1 MESINN
7 FFLGIN
13 SGLEYVFSNKLIS
26 NLVLVFLMLYISL
39 IVPPL
44 PESTEHIL
52 ENGIIQMILIIL
64 IGYITTKNLPVVV
77 ISTVALIITLQ
88 MMKVKKFDMNLVKR
102 IFRLEDNKE
111 NFEEIKTNSE
121 SKNENKEL
129 VINEV
134 KEQKNEV
141 DVCADSCVIRDFNKL
156 NPNEQVQLVKKPVIV
171 ENHYTSLGSEY
182 SNMII
187 GTQKLDNYGELN

>member
-102 IFRLEDNKE
+102 VFRLEDKE
-111 NFEEIKTNSE
+111 NFEEIETNIQ
-121 SKNENKEL
+121 NENKEL
-129 VINEV
+129 VVKDV
-134 KEQKNEV
+134 KEVTNNKV
-141 DVCADSCVIRDFNKL
+141 DVCKDSGTIRDFSKL
-156 NPNEQVQLVKKPVIV
+156 NQNEEIQLVKKPVIIDKQ
-171 ENHYTSLGSEY
+171 YTSLGPEY

-187 GTQKLDNYGELN
+187 GTQKLENYGELN

>member
-141 DVCADSCVIRDFNKL
+141 DVCADSGVIRDFNKL